1 MAKYQYKVAR
11 SYTGGCTAS
20 DKELSRL
27 FSEGYEFVRAS
38 EVVENDHGKCNYI
51 EYIVRKEVDNG

>member
-1 MAKYQYKVAR
+1 MAKYQYRVAR
-11 SYTGGCTAS
+11 SYTDGCTAKS
-20 DKELSRL
+20 EEISRL